1 MNVALWWIRR
11 DLRLADNPALAA
23 ALEHDAVV
31 PVFVLDPVFGGARYA
46 PTTSK
51 RLAFMYG
58 GLESL
63 GRDLVARG
71 SRLLVLEGRPLDVLR
86 DLMSEVGADVIHAC
100 EDFTPYARRRDA
112 TVAAALPLQL
122 HAGTAVQ
129 PVASIMNRQG
139 KPYTVFTPFYRVW
152 RALPMP
158 CANDLHA
165 VPSHIPAPTHV
176 PAGMRLPALP
186 TPEAFPPGEAE
197 AQSRLAEFARAAIG
211 EYPRRRDVLADAGTS
226 ALSPY
231 LRFGM
236 LSAREA
242 AVTAL
247 AAAAAGPLAEGA
259 EGWLRELG
267 WRDFYLGVLHHFPQ
281 VLKGAFNPSLRDIA
295 WREAPDDLAAWQ
307 TGCTG
312 YPIVDA
318 CMRQMLATGWMH
330 NRGRM
335 IVASFLAKDLLIN
348 WQAGEAWFMQH
359 LVDGDPAAN
368 NGGWQWAAGT
378 GTDAAPYFRI
388 FNPVTQGERFD
399 PEGVFV
405 RRWVPELT
413 AVPNRYIHAP
423 WTMPAMTAA
432 LCGVEIGR
440 DYPAP
445 IVDRA
450 IVRERTLAAYQAAR
464 ESSPKFSNV

>member
-1 MNVALWWIRR
+1 MKVALWWIRR

-23 ALEHDAVV
+23 ALTHGAVV
-31 PVFVLDPVFGGARYA
+31 PVFVLDPVFGGARYDR
-46 PTTSK
+46 TTSR

-58 GLESL
+58 GLEAL
-63 GRDLVARG
+63 GRDLAARG
-71 SRLLVLEGRPLDVLR
+71 NRLLVLEGRPLDVLK
-86 DLMSEVGADVIHAC
+86 DLMTAVGADVIHAC

-112 TVAAALPLQL
+112 AVADVLPLRL

-129 PVASIMNRQG
+129 SVARIMTRQG
-139 KPYTVFTPFYRVW
+139 KPYTVFTPFYRAW

-158 CANDLHA
+158 SAQDLHP
-165 VPSHIPAPTHV
+165 VPTQIPGTAHTPPGVGLPPLPAPD
-176 PAGMRLPALP
+176 
-186 TPEAFPPGEAE
+186 AFPPGEAE
-197 AQSRLAEFARAAIG
+197 AQARLAEFARAAIG
-211 EYPRRRDVLADAGTS
+211 DYPARRDVLAEAGTS
-226 ALSPY
+226 SLSPY

-236 LSAREA
+236 LSPREA

-247 AAAAAGPLAEGA
+247 AAATAGALSTGA
-259 EGWLRELG
+259 EAWLRELA
-267 WRDFYLGVLHHFPQ
+267 WRDFYLGVLHHFPH
-281 VLKGAFNPSLRDIA
+281 VLKGAFNPSLRHVA
-295 WREAPDDLAAWQ
+295 WREASADLAAWQ
-307 TGCTG
+307 QGQTG

-399 PEGVFV
+399 PEGTFV
-405 RRWVPELT
+405 RRWVPELI

-432 LCGVEIGR
+432 LCGVEVGR

-464 ESSPKFSNV
+464 ARS

>member
-1 MNVALWWIRR
+1 M
-11 DLRLADNPALAA
+11 P
-23 ALEHDAVV
+23 
-31 PVFVLDPVFGGARYA
+31 
-46 PTTSK
+46 S
-51 RLAFMYG
+51 
-58 GLESL
+58 
-63 GRDLVARG
+63 
-71 SRLLVLEGRPLDVLR
+71 
-86 DLMSEVGADVIHAC
+86 
-100 EDFTPYARRRDA
+100 
-112 TVAAALPLQL
+112 
-122 HAGTAVQ
+122 AG
-129 PVASIMNRQG
+129 
-139 KPYTVFTPFYRVW
+139 
-152 RALPMP
+152 
-158 CANDLHA
+158 DLHP
-165 VPSHIPAPTHV
+165 VPTQIPKPARTPSGVRLPPLPAPD
-176 PAGMRLPALP
+176 
-186 TPEAFPPGEAE
+186 AFPPGEAE
-197 AQSRLAEFARAAIG
+197 AQARLAEFAAAAIG
-211 EYPRRRDVLADAGTS
+211 DYPARRDVLAEAGTS

-236 LSAREA
+236 LSPREA

-247 AAAAAGPLAEGA
+247 AAATAGALATGA
-259 EGWLRELG
+259 EAWLRELA
-267 WRDFYLGVLHHFPQ
+267 WRDFYLGVLHHFPH
-281 VLKGAFNPSLRDIA
+281 VLKGAFNPSLRHVA
-295 WREAPDDLAAWQ
+295 WREAPADLAAWQ
-307 TGCTG
+307 QGRTG

-399 PEGVFV
+399 PEGTFV

-464 ESSPKFSNV
+464 ARS